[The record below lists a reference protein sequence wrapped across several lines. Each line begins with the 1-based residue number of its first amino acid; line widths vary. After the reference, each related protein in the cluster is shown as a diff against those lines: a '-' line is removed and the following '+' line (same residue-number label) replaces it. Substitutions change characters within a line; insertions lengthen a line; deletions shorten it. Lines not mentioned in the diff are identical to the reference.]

1 MDVRNVDLD
10 TIWKVRQEV
19 MYPKEALSYVQLAD
33 DESGNHLGLFIDGR
47 LVSIVSLFERGDGV
61 QFRKFATLDAEQGKG
76 YGTTLLD
83 YIMQQAFTNGKRS
96 IWCNARVS
104 ASGFYERFGMYTTGL
119 SWWKKDL
126 EFVKMEKQFN

>member
-10 TIWKVRQEV
+10 TIWKIRQEV
-19 MYPKEALSYVQLAD
+19 MYPKEELSYVQLPD
-33 DESGNHLGLFIDGR
+33 DELGSHLGLYIDDR
-47 LVSIVSLFERGDGV
+47 LVSIVSLFEKGEDV
-61 QFRKFATLDAEQGKG
+61 QFRKFATFDAEQGKG
-76 YGTTLLD
+76 YGSMLLD
-83 YIMQQAFTNGKRS
+83 YIMEQASASGKRS

-104 ASGFYERFGMYTTGL
+104 ASGFYQRFGMYTTGL

>member
-1 MDVRNVDLD
+1 MDIRNVDLD
-10 TIWKVRQEV
+10 TVWKIRQEV
-19 MYPKEALSYVQLAD
+19 MYPKEEPGYVQLAD
-33 DESGNHLGLFIDGR
+33 DEAGKHLGLFVDDR

-76 YGTTLLD
+76 YGSLLLD
-83 YIMQQAFTNGKRS
+83 YIMKQAFISGRRS

-104 ASGFYERFGMYTTGL
+104 ASSFYQRFGMYATGL
-119 SWWKKDL
+119 SWWKKEL